1 MSNAIYKPEVVIPT
15 LRTMLREPNA
25 PERIA
30 DLVIQIQQA
39 AYLKGRHE
47 VVSSV
52 MNAVFAT
59 CVLPDTARNPN
70 RVTA

>member
-30 DLVIQIQQA
+30 DLVIQIQRA
-39 AYLKGRHE
+39 AYAKGRTE
-47 VVSSV
+47 TVSSV
-52 MNAVFAT
+52 LNALFSTQAVPET
-59 CVLPDTARNPN
+59 H

>member
-15 LRTMLREPNA
+15 LRDLMREPNA

-30 DLVIQIQQA
+30 DLVIQIQRA
-39 AYLKGRHE
+39 AYVKGRSE

-52 MNAVFAT
+52 MNALFTTTKDQHAQHHQ
-59 CVLPDTARNPN
+59 PAHG
-70 RVTA
+70 

>member
-15 LRTMLREPNA
+15 LRMMMREPNA

-30 DLVIQIQQA
+30 DLVIQIQRA
-39 AYLKGRHE
+39 AYTKGRSE

-52 MNAVFAT
+52 MNALFQTTKEDHAKHHQ
-59 CVLPDTARNPN
+59 PAHG
-70 RVTA
+70 

>member
-15 LRTMLREPNA
+15 LRHLMREPNA

-30 DLVIQIQQA
+30 DLVIQIQRA
-39 AYLKGRHE
+39 AYVKGRSE

-52 MNAVFAT
+52 MNALFSE
-59 CVLPDTARNPN
+59 PIPSRQ